1 MKSIKFMHT
10 HKIKGGERRGGK
22 GGKEMEREGK
32 EKKTNMQS

>member
-10 HKIKGGERRGGK
+10 HKKKGERRGGK

-32 EKKTNMQS
+32 EKKTNMRS